1 MGKNVEKQDVEEAI
15 AEKRQA
21 IFDHLKQE
29 PLAGHTTEERLRRM
43 SKVVSQRLGSVT
55 VVMENL
61 HDAHNVGAVVRTAE
75 CYGVDTLHVVEM
87 PNPYN
92 PHKGISQG
100 ADKWLEVKRHQGLN
114 RVMGDLMAAGYTIC
128 AADVGEGCIPLA
140 ELPVDKP
147 LAILMG
153 SERDGVSDR
162 AKKLVDV
169 RFSIPMVGFTESF
182 NVSVSAAVVLHEI
195 TQRRRQYL
203 GTQGDLSLE
212 DCKKRVSSWLPR
224 AIRRSVQKLINKG
237 IDVTDESISS
247 GTNNGVPLADQ
258 LKGKLP

>member
-1 MGKNVEKQDVEEAI
+1 MENNEEKQGVEDAVL
-15 AEKRQA
+15 AKRRA

-29 PLAGHTTEERLRRM
+29 PLAGHTTEERLWRM
-43 SKVVSQRLGSVT
+43 SEVVSNRLGSVT
-55 VVMENL
+55 VVIENL

-92 PHKGISQG
+92 PLKGIARG
-100 ADKWLEVKRHQGLN
+100 ADKWLNVQRYQGLN
-114 RVMGDLMAAGYTIC
+114 KVMGDLMAGGYTIC
-128 AADVGEGCIPLA
+128 AADVGEGCVPLS
-140 ELPVDKP
+140 ELPIDKP
-147 LAILMG
+147 IAILMG

-162 AKKLVDV
+162 AKKMVDV

-203 GTQGDLSLE
+203 GAQGDLPLE
-212 DCKKRVSSWLPR
+212 QCKERVATWLPK
-224 AIRRSVQKLINKG
+224 AIRRSVQKLISKG
-237 IDVTDESISS
+237 VDVTDEAIRS
-247 GTNNGVPLADQ
+247 GTNNAVPLEEQ
-258 LKGKLP
+258 LQTKSS